1 MKNRIAQ
8 TTFFMLSI
16 SISQAQP
23 FKVGV
28 EGGISAALGKIS
40 YGYIKKITSTGPLIG
55 ARFGLPLQYQAGKK
69 AALHSGIYY
78 AMKGI
83 SERDNNL
90 VGLVYNSIEVPVAFV
105 YKSNSPNAGNFFI
118 GGGGYIGYAING
130 KIHYNYTNGQQ
141 ASESIRFGNTILE
154 HDMRRLD
161 YGLHFQ
167 TGWSF
172 KNGLLLRFVAQRQLN
187 NMATNDNGF
196 SLSEVKNQA
205 YAAFTMAYLF

>member
-8 TTFFMLSI
+8 LTFFILSI

-28 EGGISAALGKIS
+28 EGGVSAALGKIS
-40 YGYIKKITSTGPLIG
+40 YGYINKITSTGPRLG
-55 ARFGLPLQYQAGKK
+55 ARFGLPLQFQMSKNG
-69 AALHSGIYY
+69 ALHSGIYY

-83 SERDNNL
+83 SKQDNSL

-105 YKSNSPNAGNFFI
+105 YKTNRPDAGNFFI
-118 GGGGYIGYAING
+118 GGGVYIGYAISG
-130 KIHYNYTNGQQ
+130 KIHSYYINGQQ

-172 KNGLLLRFVAQRQLN
+172 RNGLLLRLVAQKQLN
-187 NMATNDNGF
+187 NMATNNNGF
-196 SLSEVKNQA
+196 SFSEVKNQA